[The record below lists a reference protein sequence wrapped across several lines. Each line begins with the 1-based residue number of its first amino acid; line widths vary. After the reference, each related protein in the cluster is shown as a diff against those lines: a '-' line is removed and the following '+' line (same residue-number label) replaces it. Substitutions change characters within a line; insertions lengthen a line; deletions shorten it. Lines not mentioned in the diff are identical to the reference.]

1 MKKRTLFLI
10 GTAAAAGIY
19 SAITGKGLFN
29 KPRFKEKHE
38 RVANYVETHYPNAV
52 YTPIEMTA
60 NGWVTVIRR
69 IARPNIILYI
79 TRDGNGNYVFSESED
94 FCLRRLF
101 LLRLLKSYLPQCIC
115 QRVL

>member
-1 MKKRTLFLI
+1 MTKRTLFLI

-29 KPRFKEKHE
+29 KPRFKEQHE

-79 TRDGNGNYVFSESED
+79 TRDGNGNYVFTESEV
-94 FCLRRLF
+94 RNA
-101 LLRLLKSYLPQCIC
+101 
-115 QRVL
+115 

>member
-29 KPRFKEKHE
+29 KPRFKEQHQ

-79 TRDGNGNYVFSESED
+79 PVTETAIMSLPNRKSEM
-94 FCLRRLF
+94 RNQ
-101 LLRLLKSYLPQCIC
+101 K
-115 QRVL
+115 QRFGIV

>member
-29 KPRFKEKHE
+29 KPRFKEQHE

-52 YTPIEMTA
+52 YTYR
-60 NGWVTVIRR
+60 NDRKR
-69 IARPNIILYI
+69 L
-79 TRDGNGNYVFSESED
+79 GNGHKTYCKTEHNP
-94 FCLRRLF
+94 LHH
-101 LLRLLKSYLPQCIC
+101 P
-115 QRVL
+115 

>member
-29 KPRFKEKHE
+29 KPRFKEQHE
-38 RVANYVETHYPNAV
+38 RVANYVETHY
-52 YTPIEMTA
+52 PIEMTA

-79 TRDGNGNYVFSESED
+79 TRDGNGNYVFTESEV
-94 FCLRRLF
+94 RNA
-101 LLRLLKSYLPQCIC
+101 
-115 QRVL
+115 

>member
-29 KPRFKEKHE
+29 KPRFKEQHE

-69 IARPNIILYI
+69 IARPNITFTSPVTETAIMSLPN
-79 TRDGNGNYVFSESED
+79 RKSEI
-94 FCLRRLF
+94 RNQ
-101 LLRLLKSYLPQCIC
+101 K
-115 QRVL
+115 QRFGIV

>member
-1 MKKRTLFLI
+1 MKKKTLFLI

-29 KPRFKEKHE
+29 KPRFKEQHE

-60 NGWVTVIRR
+60 NGWVTAIMSL
-69 IARPNIILYI
+69 PN
-79 TRDGNGNYVFSESED
+79 RKSEM
-94 FCLRRLF
+94 RNQ
-101 LLRLLKSYLPQCIC
+101 K
-115 QRVL
+115 QRFGIV